1 MYNHSEPVR
10 VDLGMA
16 LIHLDLDEKVSVLE
30 VGFPLKKSVKNHNN
44 KKQPN
49 THKYLAQCSQL
60 VNHGLF
66 TIQVTFTRLMDG

>member
-30 VGFPLKKSVKNHNN
+30 VGFP
-44 KKQPN
+44 PN
-49 THKYLAQCSQL
+49 TIGFKITKHSTRYSQIHDL
-60 VNHGLF
+60 SSVDYYSSHLH
-66 TIQVTFTRLMDG
+66 